1 MDISPTH
8 PPKIPFEKM
17 VNLSQE
23 RTNARAKL
31 QMLYTTAFQNEQLFS
46 SALEPYCMVQIQLIN
61 NLTTT
66 LDACKKRNVK
76 YHLMRNGM
84 FMLQAYRQIENGE
97 RFCRLDIKGEDNGI
111 TSKRSAKNHHSLGY
125 TGCSFDDMNVKGK
138 TENHPIDHVSTND
151 RNNVHLFMEGLA
163 KHAKHVMDSVIF
175 LRLKCASGSLTVTR
189 DIISFVSTDKG
200 LSCSHLTPKMLATT
214 TFVDVQE
221 KTIPQWNT
229 AQLEEFFGDENSAQ
243 LITKDKKI
251 GANIHPHLIN
261 LRTRI
266 LAVKEKGLKKKKK
279 GLKKNRKK
287 KSGKNT
293 LPSWTAEEDAL
304 VDSDDGGQSIVPK
317 NNPGIDEKI
326 KSQSTASSRNKNKE
340 NCNTEAS
347 STIGHETR
355 ILAVK
360 EKGLKKKK
368 KGLKKN
374 RKKKSGKN
382 TLPSWTAEEDALV
395 DSDDGGQSIVPKN
408 NPGIDEKI
416 KSQSTASSRNKNKE
430 NCNTEASST
439 IGHEHLK
446 TIDRILPQESKKFRC
461 LSKKEGCH
469 KLKSV
474 LPDVCALDYPPP
486 VLMECAQYF
495 CTKLRN
501 EPRKLCLRVG
511 YIEYINVEGPSR
523 SSSVENILP
532 CNMMEGSMAVVLV
545 IRGKLSSC
553 SGQGPLVCGQW
564 RQCHSRGSV
573 TGETSAMCTQGK
585 LSLLAFHFFTVDT
598 FNCLDKATF
607 SIIKEGFSR
616 TGIEYRIETS
626 MDAASD
632 HVLRPFYHKD
642 FDQNTTTRDTFFQ
655 SVSLFLKC
663 TEDELEDILPLSLF
677 QDSQNIKTSMES
689 FMHHYMRGRN
699 SSESFSLTVIAN
711 LHGGMD
717 IVYGDKNKALDT
729 DQDCVLYLHNAS
741 QPTIHSYRNDCNIH
755 FVLLK
760 QVDSCIEDPQVFPY
774 KQVRAP
780 TYLNPSTQRETPCD
794 LHMTKGS
801 YLQKTISF
809 SPEKGKSVSL
819 PVLLAMSEDEKAIVS
834 QLNFDTPLRL
844 GSDDKILLISDPDG
858 SISCVRDS
866 TYLNDEIMSLLLAGY
881 VPNIETTSIIFVV
894 LHLIHCI

>member
-1 MDISPTH
+1 
-8 PPKIPFEKM
+8 
-17 VNLSQE
+17 
-23 RTNARAKL
+23 
-31 QMLYTTAFQNEQLFS
+31 
-46 SALEPYCMVQIQLIN
+46 
-61 NLTTT
+61 
-66 LDACKKRNVK
+66 
-76 YHLMRNGM
+76 
-84 FMLQAYRQIENGE
+84 
-97 RFCRLDIKGEDNGI
+97 
-111 TSKRSAKNHHSLGY
+111 
-125 TGCSFDDMNVKGK
+125 
-138 TENHPIDHVSTND
+138 
-151 RNNVHLFMEGLA
+151 
-163 KHAKHVMDSVIF
+163 
-175 LRLKCASGSLTVTR
+175 
-189 DIISFVSTDKG
+189 
-200 LSCSHLTPKMLATT
+200 
-214 TFVDVQE
+214 
-221 KTIPQWNT
+221 
-229 AQLEEFFGDENSAQ
+229 
-243 LITKDKKI
+243 
-251 GANIHPHLIN
+251 
-261 LRTRI
+261 
-266 LAVKEKGLKKKKK
+266 
-279 GLKKNRKK
+279 
-287 KSGKNT
+287 
-293 LPSWTAEEDAL
+293 
-304 VDSDDGGQSIVPK
+304 
-317 NNPGIDEKI
+317 
-326 KSQSTASSRNKNKE
+326 
-340 NCNTEAS
+340 
-347 STIGHETR
+347 
-355 ILAVK
+355 
-360 EKGLKKKK
+360 
-368 KGLKKN
+368 
-374 RKKKSGKN
+374 
-382 TLPSWTAEEDALV
+382 
-395 DSDDGGQSIVPKN
+395 
-408 NPGIDEKI
+408 
-416 KSQSTASSRNKNKE
+416 
-430 NCNTEASST
+430 
-439 IGHEHLK
+439 
-446 TIDRILPQESKKFRC
+446 
-461 LSKKEGCH
+461 
-469 KLKSV
+469 
-474 LPDVCALDYPPP
+474 
-486 VLMECAQYF
+486 
-495 CTKLRN
+495 
-501 EPRKLCLRVG
+501 
-511 YIEYINVEGPSR
+511 
-523 SSSVENILP
+523 
-532 CNMMEGSMAVVLV
+532 MEGSMAVVLV

-663 TEDELEDILPLSLF
+663 TEDELEDILPLSMF

-699 SSESFSLTVIAN
+699 PSESFSLTVIAN

-755 FVLLK
+755 FVRLK
-760 QVDSCIEDPQVFPY
+760 QVDSYIENPQVFPY

-780 TYLNPSTQRETPCD
+780 SYLNPSTQRETPCD

-819 PVLLAMSEDEKAIVS
+819 PVLMAMSEDEKAIVS

-866 TYLNDEIMSLLLAGY
+866 TYLNDEIMSFLLAGY

>member
-1 MDISPTH
+1 MDISPTY

-97 RFCRLDIKGEDNGI
+97 RFCRLDIDGEQHGI
-111 TSKRSAKNHHSLGY
+111 TSKRSAKNHHNLGY

-163 KHAKHVMDSVIF
+163 KHAKHVMDSVKF

-200 LSCSHLTPKMLATT
+200 LSSSHLTPKMLATT

-261 LRTRI
+261 LR
-266 LAVKEKGLKKKKK
+266 
-279 GLKKNRKK
+279 
-287 KSGKNT
+287 
-293 LPSWTAEEDAL
+293 
-304 VDSDDGGQSIVPK
+304 
-317 NNPGIDEKI
+317 
-326 KSQSTASSRNKNKE
+326 
-340 NCNTEAS
+340 
-347 STIGHETR
+347 TR

-663 TEDELEDILPLSLF
+663 TEDELEDILPLSMF

-699 SSESFSLTVIAN
+699 PSESFSLTVIAN

-760 QVDSCIEDPQVFPY
+760 QVDSYIEIENPQVFPY

-819 PVLLAMSEDEKAIVS
+819 PVLMAMSEDEKAIVS

-866 TYLNDEIMSLLLAGY
+866 TYLNDEIMSFLLAGY